1 MLARPPS
8 GERNP
13 GGTAI
18 QHASALTDFTA
29 QGDLGRARD
38 NYMEKHVYTLYWLV
52 CACNV
57 SSATV
62 QDILLRLYTDGLSTA
77 EAYILCEQLT
87 STAAAAAIKRLPV
100 GDGDRLAELHD
111 LWLVPYRSV
120 HVQWLLRCFWNL
132 APEHLRDKNLMNGLL
147 ISRRGRHSPIP
158 PAMSTALRHLY
169 EHIRGAPEPIKQ
181 KGWRHFA
188 ERPAH
193 AVPRALADES
203 TARADNAPCRPD
215 GRPTVDAFMS
225 HVHRLV
231 ELEPPGQQPEPRHS
245 HDRAAR
251 WDRLLFTFYQLAS
264 TLPDVYN
271 VELPDFCAPL
281 PAPTHGPWL
290 RAMPDG
296 RFRRAADHETVYFG
310 TFFSLDCMPI
320 CG

>member
-77 EAYILCEQLT
+77 EAYILCEQMT

-203 TARADNAPCRPD
+203 TARADDAPCRPD
-215 GRPTVDAFMS
+215 GRPTADAADDADHDDDGDRTGTAPAAPAAS
-225 HVHRLV
+225 QAKASKRRRGGGGGGSRRAGQSTR
-231 ELEPPGQQPEPRHS
+231 PPG
-245 HDRAAR
+245 HD
-251 WDRLLFTFYQLAS
+251 
-264 TLPDVYN
+264 
-271 VELPDFCAPL
+271 
-281 PAPTHGPWL
+281 APTTGPQGD
-290 RAMPDG
+290 ASGTVPSTDAG
-296 RFRRAADHETVYFG
+296 RSSGARSAGSR
-310 TFFSLDCMPI
+310 
-320 CG
+320 